1 MNDSVICS
9 CQRRRY
15 WGENV
20 VLWELEFPVNIF
32 CVDDENHHKKQE
44 HQANK
49 ELKRPD
55 CTTGANVYPIK
66 GLLPNLQFFFIC
78 QYDNNGFDTRFPE

>member
-1 MNDSVICS
+1 MMKIT
-9 CQRRRY
+9 
-15 WGENV
+15 
-20 VLWELEFPVNIF
+20 I
-32 CVDDENHHKKQE
+32 KKQE

-66 GLLPNLQFFFIC
+66 GLLPNLQIFLIC
-78 QYDNNGFDTRFPE
+78 QYDNNGFDTRLPRITCTTKRGKYNET